1 MTNKEALAVI
11 NRILDKYNERMKK
24 EILPVEITDEV
35 VALYKVEYILRK
47 LTYMEE
53 NLAEEYVD
61 LLDVDYPKRDD
72 YWDGYN
78 TGYHDCEVEQQA
90 KQAEG
95 EKKDEDA

>member
-1 MTNKEALAVI
+1 MTNKEAIPVI
-11 NRILDKYNERMKK
+11 VRIIDKYNMRLK
-24 EILPVEITDEV
+24 EETATVEVTDEM
-35 VALYKVEYILRK
+35 VALYKVEYILRR
-47 LTYMEE
+47 LTHMEE

-61 LLDVDYPKRDD
+61 LLDVDYPRRDD

-95 EKKDEDA
+95 EKKDE